1 MSSGLDTETAPSYD
15 KDASK
20 KAVALRRADT
30 VLRRT
35 FTISAFV
42 MVASIVAMV
51 WAGVPVAPFGALAV
65 ASVVCCLGGAFVAM
79 LAVVLGGAVASRIED
94 LESMLR

>member
-1 MSSGLDTETAPSYD
+1 MSSGPDPETALSYD

-20 KAVALRRADT
+20 KAIDLRRVDT

-35 FTISAFV
+35 FAVSASV
-42 MVASIVAMV
+42 MIASIVVMV

-65 ASVVCCLGGAFVAM
+65 ASVVCCLCGAFMAM
-79 LAVVLGGAVASRIED
+79 LAVVLGSAVASRIEE
-94 LESMLR
+94 LESVLR